1 MNDIETSINDI
12 LDDKKKYCINC
23 GKNGHINKDCKEP
36 ITSSGIILFK
46 YNQKKIN
53 SFLKKNINIDYFIN
67 KFNRVDNKRIILNET
82 KNILDIIDS
91 NVLEFLKNNISFLL
105 VQRKATLGFIEFV
118 RGRYNI
124 EDNSIVHLFNQ
135 MTKEEIIAIER
146 NTNNF
151 DYLWNRIWGI
161 NRDLYYDQEFD
172 SSKKKFD
179 QLQKNDI
186 FHILLKIEPKYKTP
200 EWGFPKGRR
209 NYKENNINCAKRE
222 VLEETNLVEGDYQIL
237 NGVYPLVEIMTGTN
251 DKVYKHIYFLGIC
264 NTNNEVYLDKYNEL
278 QMSEIGDIGWY
289 NYNESMLLLRDYHKE
304 KKKIISI
311 IFSFI
316 SGQILKYN
324 YMPNTKQYIKK
335 IMNNQ
340 LNI

>member
-1 MNDIETSINDI
+1 MINNIDNI
-12 LDDKKKYCINC
+12 YDEKKKYCINC
-23 GKNGHINKDCKEP
+23 GKIGHINKDCKEP
-36 ITSSGIILFK
+36 ITSAGIILFK

-53 SFLKKNINIDYFIN
+53 SFLKKNINTNFFTT
-67 KFNRVDNKRIILNET
+67 KFNRKDNKKIILNEA
-82 KNILDIIDS
+82 KNILNIVDEK
-91 NVLEFLKNNISFLL
+91 VLEFLKNNIFFLL
-105 VQRKATLGFIEFV
+105 VQRKTTLGFIEFV

-124 EDNSIVHLFNQ
+124 DDNSIVHLFNQ
-135 MTKEEIIAIER
+135 MTKDEIKLIE
-146 NTNNF
+146 NNLYNF
-151 DYLWNRIWGI
+151 EYLWNKIWGV
-161 NRDLYYDQEFD
+161 NRDLYYEQEFEL
-172 SSKKKFD
+172 SKSKFED
-179 QLQKNDI
+179 LQVNEI
-186 FHILLKIEPKYKTP
+186 FNILLKIEPKYKSP

-222 VLEETNLVEGDYQIL
+222 VYEETNLVEGEYSIL
-237 NGVYPLVEIMTGTN
+237 NGIYPLIEVMTGTN
-251 DKVYKHIYFLGIC
+251 NKNYKHIYYLGIC
-264 NTNNEVYLDKYNEL
+264 DSNNEVYMDKYNEL

-304 KKKIISI
+304 KKKIRSI

-324 YMPNTKQYIKK
+324 NTINKQYIKT

>member
-1 MNDIETSINDI
+1 MINNIDNI
-12 LDDKKKYCINC
+12 YDEKKKYCINC
-23 GKNGHINKDCKEP
+23 GKIGHINKDCEEP

-53 SFLKKNINIDYFIN
+53 SFLKKNININFFTT
-67 KFNRVDNKRIILNET
+67 KFNRKDNKKIILNES
-82 KNILDIIDS
+82 KNILNIVDK
-91 NVLEFLKNNISFLL
+91 NVLEFLKNNIFFLL
-105 VQRKATLGFIEFV
+105 VQRRTTLGFIEFV

-124 EDNSIVHLFNQ
+124 YDNSIIHLFNQ
-135 MTKEEIIAIER
+135 MIKDEIKLIE
-146 NTNNF
+146 NNINNF
-151 DYLWNRIWGI
+151 EYLWNKIWGI
-161 NRDLYYDQEFD
+161 NRDLYYEQEFEI
-172 SSKKKFD
+172 SKKKFEE
-179 QLQKNDI
+179 LQTNEI
-186 FHILLKIEPKYKTP
+186 FNIILKIEPKYKSP

-222 VLEETNLVEGDYQIL
+222 VYEETNLVEGVYSIL
-237 NGVYPLVEIMTGTN
+237 NGIYPLVENMIGTN
-251 DKVYKHIYFLGIC
+251 NKNYKHIYYLGIC
-264 NTNNEVYLDKYNEL
+264 DSNNEVYMDKYNEL

-289 NYNESMLLLRDYHKE
+289 NYNESMLLLREYHKE

-324 YMPNTKQYIKK
+324 NIMNKQYIKN